1 MSRKRKDRRSV
12 HGIVL
17 LDKPLGL
24 SSNQALQKVKHLF
37 NAAKAGHTGSLDP
50 LATGLLPLC
59 LGEATKVS
67 SYLLDS
73 DKYYETVAQLGARS
87 TTGDAEGDKIDQ
99 RPVPDLSDVEIEAVL
114 DRFRGEI
121 DQVPPMYSAIK
132 QEGRRLYELARL
144 GQEVHREPRCVTIFR
159 LELTG
164 REKNRLYLRVGC
176 SKGTYIRSLVED
188 IGEALGCGAYVDY
201 LRRTGV
207 SPYLEPRMWTIES
220 LEELAEQGFEAL
232 DAALIPIDT
241 ALAHLPAVH
250 LNDEATQKLSLGQPV
265 EAGPLPDGELFRLY
279 QGEDRFLGLGKPV
292 EDGRIAPKRLIL
304 HG

>member
-1 MSRKRKDRRSV
+1 MSRRRKDRRSV

-73 DKYYETVAQLGARS
+73 NKYYETVAQLGARS
-87 TTGDAEGDKIDQ
+87 TTGDAEGDKFDQ
-99 RPVPDLSDVEIEAVL
+99 RPVPELGDDEIEAVL
-114 DRFRGEI
+114 ARFRGEI
-121 DQVPPMYSAIK
+121 DQIPPMFSALK
-132 QEGRRLYELARL
+132 KDGRRLYELARK
-144 GQEVHREPRCVTIFR
+144 GEEVVREPRRVTIFE

-164 REKNRLYLRVGC
+164 REDDRLSLRVGC

-207 SPYLEPRMWTIES
+207 SPYLEPEMYTLES
-220 LEELAEQGFEAL
+220 LEALAEQGQEAL
-232 DAALIPIDT
+232 DASLIPIDT
-241 ALAHLPAVH
+241 ALAHIPAIH
-250 LNDEATQKLSLGQPV
+250 LDDDRAQKLAMGQV
-265 EAGPLPDGELFRLY
+265 VQADILPDGDLFRLY
-279 QGEDRFLGLGKPV
+279 QGEDHFLGLGKPT
-292 EDGRIAPKRLIL
+292 EDGQIAPKRLVL

>member
-37 NAAKAGHTGSLDP
+37 NATKAGHTGSLDP

-87 TTGDAEGDKIDQ
+87 TTGDAEGEKIDQ
-99 RPVPDLSDVEIEAVL
+99 RPVPDLSDAEIEAVL
-114 DRFRGEI
+114 QGFRGEI
-121 DQVPPMYSAIK
+121 DQIPPMYSAIK
-132 QEGRRLYELARL
+132 KDGRRLYELARQ
-144 GQEVHREPRCVTIFR
+144 GEEVIREPRRVTIFQ

-164 REKNRLYLRVGC
+164 RDKDRLHLRVGC

-207 SPYLEPRMWTIES
+207 SPYLEPEMWT
-220 LEELAEQGFEAL
+220 LEALEQRAEQGIDAL
-232 DAALIPIDT
+232 DASLIPIET
-241 ALAHLPAVH
+241 ALTHLPAVH
-250 LNDEATQKLSLGQPV
+250 LTDEAAQRLSLGQVV
-265 EAGPLPDGELFRLY
+265 EAGPLPEGELFRLY
-279 QGEDRFLGLGKPV
+279 QGEDRFLGLGKPT

>member
-37 NAAKAGHTGSLDP
+37 NATKAGHTGSLDP

-87 TTGDAEGDKIDQ
+87 TTGDAEGDKFDQ
-99 RPVPDLSDVEIEAVL
+99 RPVPELSDAEIEAVL
-114 DRFRGEI
+114 ERFRGDI
-121 DQVPPMYSAIK
+121 DQVPPMYSALK
-132 QEGRRLYELARL
+132 KDGRRLYELARQ
-144 GQEVHREPRCVTIFR
+144 GKEVAREPRRITIYK

-164 REKNRLYLRVGC
+164 REQGRLRLSVGC

-188 IGEALGCGAYVDY
+188 IGEALSCGAYVDY

-207 SPYLEPRMWTIES
+207 SPYLNPIMWT
-220 LEELAEQGFEAL
+220 LEELETLAEQGFDAL
-232 DAALIPIDT
+232 DACLTPIDA
-241 ALAHLPAVH
+241 ALSHIPAIY
-250 LNDEATQKLSLGQPV
+250 LDEERAKKLTMGQFV
-265 EAGPLPDGELFRLY
+265 QVNSLPDSDLFRLY
-279 QGEDRFLGLGKPV
+279 QGEDRFLGLGKPT
-292 EDGRIAPKRLIL
+292 EDGLIAPKRLIL

>member
-1 MSRKRKDRRSV
+1 MSRRRKDRRSV

-73 DKYYETVAQLGARS
+73 DKYYETIAQLGARS
-87 TTGDAEGDKIDQ
+87 TTGDAEGEKFDQ
-99 RPVPDLSDVEIEAVL
+99 RPVPKLSDNEIEAVL
-114 DRFRGEI
+114 GRFRGEI
-121 DQVPPMYSAIK
+121 NQVPPMYSALK
-132 QEGRRLYELARL
+132 KDGRRLYELARK
-144 GQEVHREPRCVTIFR
+144 GEEVERAPRRVTIFE

-164 REKNRLYLRVGC
+164 RENDRLSLRVGC

-207 SPYLEPRMWTIES
+207 SPYLKPEMFT
-220 LEELAEQGFEAL
+220 LEALEALAEQGQEAL
-232 DAALIPIDT
+232 DACLIPIDT
-241 ALAHLPAVH
+241 ALAHIPAIH
-250 LNDEATQKLSLGQPV
+250 LDDQRAAKLAMGQVV
-265 EAGPLPDGELFRLY
+265 EADILPDGELFRLY
-279 QGEDRFLGLGKPV
+279 QGKDHFLGLGKPT
-292 EDGRIAPKRLIL
+292 EDGQIAPKRLIL